1 MSASSQSRE
10 VGDGA
15 MCERAPAGP
24 MPAEGAL
31 SERTDVLGFFALASG
46 GDVEFDALTLGEAL
60 VAVTLDCGEVDEHV
74 VATLTSDEAV
84 ALLAVEPL
92 HGALCHV
99 LLPLRAPDVHR
110 RQRAGIVAPRSC
122 GLDCDFR
129 NTRTLVSQ
137 GEEIPGT
144 LARNAERQRN
154 TRHTVKAT

>member
-10 VGDGA
+10 VWGGTTR
-15 MCERAPAGP
+15 CERAPAGP

-31 SERTDVLGFFALASG
+31 SERADVLGLFALTSG
-46 GDVEFDALTLGEAL
+46 GHVELDALTLGEAL

-99 LLPLRAPDVHR
+99 LLPLRALDFHR
-110 RQRAGIVAPRSC
+110 RQRTGIVR
-122 GLDCDFR
+122 LDR
-129 NTRTLVSQ
+129 VASIANT
-137 GEEIPGT
+137 
-144 LARNAERQRN
+144 
-154 TRHTVKAT
+154 